1 MMNSHR
7 TPCHRCRPCAG
18 TILTLTTALQPTLT
32 TTTQPTLTLTVQSL
46 PTPALQSLLLM
57 TLQPLPA
64 TAPQPLPLPPACA
77 NRENIAST
85 PPPR

>member
-32 TTTQPTLTLTVQSL
+32 TVLQPTMTT
-46 PTPALQSLLLM
+46 TALQSLLLM
-57 TLQPLPA
+57 TLQPTPA
-64 TAPQPLPLPPACA
+64 PAQQSLPLPPACA
-77 NRENIAST
+77 NREKELL